1 MLVLCP
7 QISYLSLLK
16 KRYHY
21 AKSFFKKKKKR
32 RRRRIHQKDFGFSTS
47 CNLNLS
53 LSDTRSVNDIII
65 IHYSLVP
72 LSTLF
77 FSFTVVAQSFFFSR
91 FFYVW
96 QYQQQYCPF
105 IFIIYLFRMNT
116 QCVFFHTNMEKG
128 LLEKLFRS
136 YSFVCFSP
144 TLFPFTNVPAPT

>member
-16 KRYHY
+16 KRYY
-21 AKSFFKKKKKR
+21 CAKSVLRKKKR
-32 RRRRIHQKDFGFSTS
+32 PKDLGFSTS

-65 IHYSLVP
+65 ILYSLVP

-77 FSFTVVAQSFFFSR
+77 FHLLQSRNPFLFFH
-91 FFYVW
+91 VW